1 MIAMSRPRENPAKR
15 YLERI
20 KYYDVQI
27 NNKIDERE
35 AVKSMVMRVTT
46 SMSLAP
52 GGGGGGD
59 RIGSGVG
66 KLIDLER
73 DINRAIDRFVDLR
86 RTVTDMI
93 DRLDDPDEIA
103 VLHKKYIGVKDDED
117 GVIHYLTLDEIAE
130 ELHMSQRNVCYVH
143 GRALQKVARMME
155 EKKNE
160 TD

>member
-1 MIAMSRPRENPAKR
+1 MSRQGRENPAKR
-15 YLERI
+15 FLERI
-20 KYYDVQI
+20 EYYDVQI
-27 NNKIDERE
+27 SGKLDERE
-35 AVKSMVMRVTT
+35 ALKSMVFRVTT

-73 DINRAIDRFVDLR
+73 EINAAIDRYVDLR
-86 RTVTDMI
+86 RQATDMI
-93 DRLDDPDEIA
+93 ESLDDPDEVE
-103 VLHKKYIGVKDDED
+103 VLHKKYVGRRDDD
-117 GVIHYLTLDEIAE
+117 TGNTRYLTLDEIAAE
-130 ELHMSQRNVCYVH
+130 MHMSQRNVCYIH

-155 EKKNE
+155 EKNSE